1 MQITKRNQTVQ
12 SFNPTKIENAL
23 FKCFHQVGKKNAR
36 EEAKRFAE
44 SVVLEIQEY
53 QNTLNDW
60 QRKLNP
66 GILQDGASYTYDLP
80 IEKIQN
86 IVEELL
92 LNSNELTAY
101 EEYARYR
108 KEREIIRNLKSKIS
122 NEVKQAF
129 AESKKYFPNILS
141 EIQFYDKMAR
151 YNHEKHRRETWKE
164 MIQERVMPCL
174 RHFSDNKLSE
184 EVYSLL
190 EENILATKATPSF
203 RLLAMAGEAAI
214 RDNTCIYNCSF
225 LVPDRLQFFAED
237 LYISM
242 CGTGDGFSVE
252 DYYISQL
259 PFVKYQTGEVV
270 HYVFEDN
277 TESWCDGWV
286 FNIINLLEGKDVT
299 YDTSKIRKEGSIL
312 KVKGG
317 RSSGPKPLI
326 NSLKIVRDIILNA
339 QGRRLFSDE
348 NADIVCVGGD
358 CAIAGGMRRTAKIC
372 ICDFG
377 DPRMRA
383 FKNPENTKDKPWRSN
398 TNVSEAFA
406 RIYTQE
412 EIDEF
417 VDNMHNSGRGENGIF
432 SRINAVLNAPER
444 RIKYWENILGYKL
457 TLENAYISS
466 LILKIG
472 TNPCGEIFL
481 RTFCNLS
488 IAVARAGDIFETLS
502 EKVKI
507 AAILGT
513 IQSCATY
520 FPYLNE
526 EWERISKE
534 ERLLGVDII
543 GQADIGFIPLEWQA
557 KLRQIVIDTN
567 IEFANILGIEQSMA
581 TTCVK
586 PGGNS
591 GVFLQASSSIS
602 KHKHKWSLR
611 NIEVNI
617 FTPIF
622 KVLKHSKVPGF
633 PKPGYEH
640 NTYIFSIPQKAP
652 DGALIQENDTL
663 AEQLD
668 YWLQIK
674 QNYTEHNPSC
684 TLYYALDELPYLK
697 KWIFEHQHVIG
708 GLTFFPKVD
717 WKFDYL
723 PIEKISKEEY
733 EQRVAEL
740 PEIDWELL
748 AVFETDDQT
757 TASKEFA
764 CAGDNCS
771 WG

>member
-12 SFNPTKIENAL
+12 SFDANKIENAL
-23 FKCFHQVGKKNAR
+23 FKCFHQVGRKNAL
-36 EEAKRFAE
+36 ELAKTLTYKVCLSIKNNGSTTVER
-44 SVVLEIQEY
+44 IQD
-53 QNTLNDW
+53 QV
-60 QRKLNP
+60 
-66 GILQDGASYTYDLP
+66 
-80 IEKIQN
+80 EK
-86 IVEELL
+86 LL

-151 YNHEKHRRETWKE
+151 YNHEKKRRETWKE

-225 LVPDRLQFFAED
+225 LVPDNLRFFAED

-252 DYYISQL
+252 NYYISQL

-372 ICDFG
+372 VCDFG

-383 FKNPENTKDKPWRSN
+383 FKNPENTKDRPWRYN

-412 EIDEF
+412 EINDF

-444 RIKYWENILGYKL
+444 RIEYWENILGYKL
-457 TLENAYISS
+457 TLENAYVSS

-488 IAVARAGDIFETLS
+488 IAVARAGDVFDTLS
-502 EKVKI
+502 EKVKV

-543 GQADIGFIPLEWQA
+543 GQADIGFLPLEWQA
-557 KLRQIVIDTN
+557 RLKQIVIDTN

-591 GVFLQASSSIS
+591 GAFLQASSSIS
-602 KHKHKWSLR
+602 KHKHEYSLR
-611 NIEVNI
+611 NFEVNI

-733 EQRVAEL
+733 EKRVAEL

>member
-1 MQITKRNQTVQ
+1 MQITKRNSTTQ
-12 SFNPTKIENAL
+12 SFDPSKIENAL
-23 FKCFHQVGKKNAR
+23 FKCFHQVGRKNAK
-36 EEAKRFAE
+36 ELAK
-44 SVVLEIQEY
+44 
-53 QNTLNDW
+53 TL
-60 QRKLNP
+60 
-66 GILQDGASYTYDLP
+66 TYKVCLS
-80 IEKIQN
+80 IKNNGSTTVEKIQDQ
-86 IVEELL
+86 VEKLL
-92 LNSNELTAY
+92 LNSNELSAY

-141 EIQFYDKMAR
+141 EIQYYDKMAR
-151 YNHEKHRRETWKE
+151 YNHEKKRRETWKE

-203 RLLAMAGEAAI
+203 RLLATAGEAAI

-225 LVPDRLQFFAED
+225 LVPDNLRFFAED

-372 ICDFG
+372 VCDFG
-377 DPRMRA
+377 DPRMRV
-383 FKNPENTKDKPWRSN
+383 FKNPENTKDRPWRYN

-412 EIDEF
+412 EINDF

-444 RIKYWENILGYKL
+444 RIEYWENILGYKL
-457 TLENAYISS
+457 TLENAYVSS

-488 IAVARAGDIFETLS
+488 IAVARAGDVFDTLS
-502 EKVKI
+502 EKVKV

-543 GQADIGFIPLEWQA
+543 GQADIGFLPLEWQA
-557 KLRQIVIDTN
+557 KLKQVVIDTN

-591 GVFLQASSSIS
+591 GTFLQASSSIS
-602 KHKHKWSLR
+602 KHKHEYSLR

-733 EQRVAEL
+733 EKRVAEL

>member
-23 FKCFHQVGKKNAR
+23 FKCFHQVGRKNAQ
-36 EEAKRFAE
+36 ELAK
-44 SVVLEIQEY
+44 
-53 QNTLNDW
+53 TL
-60 QRKLNP
+60 
-66 GILQDGASYTYDLP
+66 TYKVCLS
-80 IEKIQN
+80 IKNNGSTTVEKIQDQ
-86 IVEELL
+86 VERLL

-225 LVPDRLQFFAED
+225 LVPDNLRFFAED

-326 NSLKIVRDIILNA
+326 NSLKIVRDIILKA

-383 FKNPENTKDKPWRSN
+383 FKNPENTKDRPWRYN

-412 EIDEF
+412 EINDF

-444 RIKYWENILGYKL
+444 RIEYWENILGYKL

-488 IAVARAGDIFETLS
+488 IAVARAGDVFDTLS
-502 EKVKI
+502 EKVKV

-591 GVFLQASSSIS
+591 GAFLQASSSIS
-602 KHKHKWSLR
+602 KHKHEHSLR
-611 NIEVNI
+611 NFEVNI

>member
-12 SFNPTKIENAL
+12 SFDANKIENAL

-36 EEAKRFAE
+36 EEAFKITKVIIE
-44 SVVLEIQEY
+44 
-53 QNTLNDW
+53 
-60 QRKLNP
+60 
-66 GILQDGASYTYDLP
+66 GIEEWGGNNLS
-80 IEKIQN
+80 IEQIQN
-86 IVEELL
+86 VVEKVL
-92 LNSNELTAY
+92 LNNNEYAAY

-184 EVYSLL
+184 EVYSKL
-190 EENILATKATPSF
+190 EEYILATKATPSF

-225 LVPDRLQFFAED
+225 LVPDRLRFFAED

-383 FKNPENTKDKPWRSN
+383 FKNPENTKDKPWRYN

-444 RIKYWENILGYKL
+444 RIKYWEKILGYEINL
-457 TLENAYISS
+457 YNAYISS

-488 IAVARAGDIFETLS
+488 IAVARAGDVFETLS

-591 GVFLQASSSIS
+591 GAFLQAASSIS
-602 KHKHKWSLR
+602 KHKHEYSLR

-652 DGALIQENDTL
+652 NGALIQENDTL

-733 EQRVAEL
+733 EKRVAEL